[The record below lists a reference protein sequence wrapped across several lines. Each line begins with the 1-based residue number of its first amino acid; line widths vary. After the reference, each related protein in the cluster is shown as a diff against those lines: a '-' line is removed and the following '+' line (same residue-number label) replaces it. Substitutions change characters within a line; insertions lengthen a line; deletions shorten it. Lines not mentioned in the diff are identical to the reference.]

1 MSPEKVPLVEK
12 HLHEWVSDMCLCYKG
27 ICMNEAGKGALF
39 EKHLH
44 EWGDTQDVAE
54 KHLYQWEKYHKN
66 GEEIDD
72 ELLPY
77 KEKITC
83 LTFFNPIYTRYS
95 HVTFIG

>member
-1 MSPEKVPLVEK
+1 MNGAANGALVEK

-54 KHLYQWEKYHKN
+54 KHLYQWEK
-66 GEEIDD
+66 
-72 ELLPY
+72 
-77 KEKITC
+77 
-83 LTFFNPIYTRYS
+83 
-95 HVTFIG
+95 

>member
-44 EWGDTQDVAE
+44 EWGDTQDVG
-54 KHLYQWEKYHKN
+54 L
-66 GEEIDD
+66 
-72 ELLPY
+72 
-77 KEKITC
+77 C
-83 LTFFNPIYTRYS
+83 
-95 HVTFIG
+95 

>member
-54 KHLYQWEKYHKN
+54 STCIN
-66 GEEIDD
+66 GKSD
-72 ELLPY
+72 
-77 KEKITC
+77 
-83 LTFFNPIYTRYS
+83 FFRMTSLHRAFSNI
-95 HVTFIG
+95 